1 MNLKRQAIGAHAFF
15 FLDATAFTLPAAGT
29 ASRTAKPGATDPKWI
44 DLGEG
49 DHAISPNSKE
59 SEFWTPSP
67 GMRTLKDVITTA
79 RGLKIKSK
87 LFEVQNL
94 SFQLLLGTLPLPTS
108 GNNVAGG
115 QYNPLEGDHRVKGW
129 LKLQQ
134 YGPDNALLNTLDVYV
149 TGKIPGDVQFGEALV
164 DLDVE
169 WDVLFSTLNTGTLA

>member
-15 FLDATAFTLPAAGT
+15 FLDATAFTIPAAGT

-49 DHAISPNSKE
+49 DHGISPNSKE
-59 SEFWTPSP
+59 SEFWAPSP
-67 GMRTLKDVITTA
+67 GMRALKDIVTTA

-87 LFEVQNL
+87 LFELQNL
-94 SFQLLLGTLPLPTS
+94 SFQMLLGTTTLPSTPL
-108 GNNVAGG
+108 AGG

-149 TGKIPGDVQFGEALV
+149 SGKISGDVQFGENVV
-164 DLDVE
+164 DVDIE
-169 WDVLFSTLNTGTLA
+169 WDVLFSTLNTGTLV